1 MDGQETKQ
9 ITVTIANRPYP
20 LKIKAEDER
29 IIRKIAHEINE
40 KINRFQ
46 LSYTNKD
53 KQDCLAMVILTYAID
68 LQKNKQLLASTQDN
82 ELSEKITQLDTFLNQ
97 LLA

>member
-1 MDGQETKQ
+1 
-9 ITVTIANRPYP
+9 
-20 LKIKAEDER
+20 LKIKAEDEG
-29 IIRKIAHEINE
+29 IIRKIAKEVNE

-53 KQDCLAMVILTYAID
+53 KQDCMAMVVLTYAID
-68 LQKNKQLLASTQDN
+68 LQKTKQLLSSTQDS
-82 ELSEKITQLDTFLNQ
+82 ELSEQLAQLDTFLRQ